1 MKINKEI
8 NVNTQ
13 WLTCYKVNPNAKVRL
28 ICFPYAGGSA
38 SVFHSWLQW
47 LPEWVELHAVQLP
60 GRAERIVEPHITNM
74 QEYMRGIK
82 AELVALTDRPYRL
95 FGHSM
100 GALAAFE
107 ALVMVHEARL
117 PMPEH
122 CVFSAAL
129 APDRPCRMKPISGLP
144 QHAFIEELKK
154 LNGTP
159 EQVFNSPGLIDFCLP
174 YIRADFSV
182 VERFET
188 EFLGQLPNRST
199 VIYGFED
206 KMTEQDMQ
214 EWQSFFT
221 HEIKVMAYA
230 GDHFFIHDDVN
241 IKAVIHELLEGVLP
255 LTSETN
261 REDRGVTSGCILT

>member
-1 MKINKEI
+1 M
-8 NVNTQ
+8 NTQ
-13 WLTCYKVNPNAKVRL
+13 WLRCYKVNPNAKVRL

-38 SVFHSWLQW
+38 SVFHPWLQW

-60 GRAERIVEPHITNM
+60 GRAERIVEPHINTM
-74 QEYMRGIK
+74 QEYICGVK
-82 AELVALTDRPYRL
+82 AELIALTDKPYLL

-107 ALVMVHEARL
+107 ALVMVHQTRL
-117 PMPEH
+117 PMPER

-129 APDRPCRMKPISGLP
+129 APNRPRRMKPISELP
-144 QHAFIEELKK
+144 QQAFIEELKK

-188 EFLGQLPNRST
+188 GFLGQLPSHST
-199 VIYGFED
+199 VIYGSED

-214 EWQSFFT
+214 EWQSFFSN
-221 HEIKVMAYA
+221 EIKITAYI
-230 GDHFFIHDDVN
+230 GDHFFIHDDEN
-241 IKAVIHELLEGVLP
+241 IKAVIHELLDGVLP
-255 LTSETN
+255 LRSKTN
-261 REDRGVTSGCILT
+261 REDRGVTSDCVLT